1 MDEDTYSIIRGQPRH
16 PRHQGMLRP
25 FDAGWALDAVAGV
38 LDKAHPGFLGHSFG
52 ASPKWRQAVFL
63 ALATGVLPNPDEF
76 LLRANGVVAGERP
89 WKAVQQDLAECL
101 IAMTPKEIVSAVL
114 GEIPDGL
121 AGSLAKIGSQPMRHA
136 GDYMRLVGLLTAT
149 DPVMKLRAKTLLQ
162 VDRLDADLIS
172 AAIELD
178 PIALIPGILRRVKD
192 GLEARRL
199 NQRLAA
205 IRLVCSTATD
215 EALRQSLEDRAVNFR
230 GHDFAQAW
238 LVKADR
244 PPVVCPALDA
254 HPDFERVTG
263 ANAAQMGKDH
273 QNCLGSQSHKLIDG
287 TWGAWVWRPGPL
299 IVCVTKGYLTSE
311 AEAVLPLLS
320 GLYAPGN
327 REVSREHARMVKD
340 VLRSVGVIC
349 FTRVDPVEEVRLL
362 TLGRFDDDEFEG
374 FGFG

>member
-1 MDEDTYSIIRGQPRH
+1 MDNDTFSIIRGH
-16 PRHQGMLRP
+16 PRHARHQGVLRP
-25 FDAGWALDAVAGV
+25 FEGWALDAAGV
-38 LDKAHPGFLGHSFG
+38 LDRAYPSFLLHLLGS
-52 ASPKWRQAVFL
+52 SPRFRQSVFL
-63 ALATGVLPNPDEF
+63 AFAHGVLANPLEF
-76 LLRANGVVAGERP
+76 LRLANSEASETQQWTG
-89 WKAVQQDLAECL
+89 VQQDLAESL
-101 IAMTPKEIVSAVL
+101 MAMTPRQIVSATL

-121 AGSLAKIGSQPMRHA
+121 AGCLARLGSQPMRHA
-136 GDYMRLVGLLTAT
+136 GDYLRLVELLTST

-172 AAIELD
+172 AALELD

-205 IRLVCSTATD
+205 IRLVCTGATD
-215 EALRQSLEDRAVNFR
+215 EALRQSLADRAVNFR
-230 GHDFAQAW
+230 SHDFAQAW
-238 LVKADR
+238 LERADR
-244 PPVVCPALDA
+244 PPVVCEALDG

-287 TWGAWVWRPGPL
+287 TWGAWVWKPGPL

-340 VLRSVGVIC
+340 VLRPLGVIC
-349 FTRVDPVEEVRLL
+349 FTRVDPVEELRLL
-362 TLGRFDDDEFEG
+362 TLGRFIDDEFED